1 MYLFHRDPTRMS
13 AQPGS
18 SLTSTAAFS
27 HPPDLSA
34 AYDSATLSA
43 AGTVRLRGVDIH
55 RLTEAGCVERICS
68 ALSQGR
74 GGTVVTPNLDHLR
87 RCATDATFRS
97 LVADAELVGADGM
110 ALGWASRLQGTPLPE
125 RVAGSNLIVSLSAA
139 AASHGYSVFL
149 LGGAPG
155 TAQLA
160 GDILRTR
167 FPNLSVAGACCP
179 PEGFERDPDYVAQ
192 LADQLEASEA

>member
-18 SLTSTAAFS
+18 SLASTAAFS

-43 AGTVRLRGVDIH
+43 AGTDRLRGVDIH
-55 RLTEAGCVERICS
+55 RLTEAACVERICS
-68 ALSQGR
+68 ALFRGC

-97 LVADAELVGADGM
+97 LVADAELVVADGM
-110 ALGWASRLQGTPLPE
+110 PLVWASRLQGTPLPE

-139 AASHGYSVFL
+139 AASLGYSVFL
-149 LGGAPG
+149 LGGTPG
-155 TAQLA
+155 TAQLSSEV
-160 GDILRTR
+160 LRTR
-167 FPNLSVAGACCP
+167 FSGLNVAGT
-179 PEGFERDPDYVAQ
+179 
-192 LADQLEASEA
+192 